1 VTSEPVTKSTP
12 SCGKP
17 KRDSTNAEAPRL
29 DYDSTMPDAR
39 ALYREGFQHF
49 AENRIDEAIDCY
61 QRAVDAEP
69 DLAIAWNGLSMTL
82 KRKGDLDG
90 AIEAGLKIVELEPD
104 DPLSHT
110 NLSILYQAK
119 DMIQEAE
126 DEKAL
131 AMQLQLKAESDT
143 SAG

>member
-1 VTSEPVTKSTP
+1 
-12 SCGKP
+12 
-17 KRDSTNAEAPRL
+17 
-29 DYDSTMPDAR
+29 MPDAR
-39 ALYREGFQHF
+39 ALCREGFKHF
-49 AENRIDEAIDCY
+49 ADDRITEAVDCY
-61 QRAVDAEP
+61 RRAVDAEP
-69 DLAIAWNGLSMTL
+69 NLAIAWNGLSMTL

-90 AIEAGLKIVELEPD
+90 AIDAGLKIVGLEPD

-119 DMIQEAE
+119 GMIQEAE

-143 SAG
+143 STG

>member
-1 VTSEPVTKSTP
+1 
-12 SCGKP
+12 
-17 KRDSTNAEAPRL
+17 
-29 DYDSTMPDAR
+29 MPDAR
-39 ALYREGFQHF
+39 ALYREAFEHF

-61 QRAVDAEP
+61 RRAVDAEP
-69 DLAIAWNGLSMTL
+69 NLAIAWNGLSMTL

-104 DPLSHT
+104 DPLGHT

-119 DMIQEAE
+119 GMIQEAE

-131 AMQLQLKAESDT
+131 AMQLQMKAEGKARVD
-143 SAG
+143 

>member
-1 VTSEPVTKSTP
+1 
-12 SCGKP
+12 
-17 KRDSTNAEAPRL
+17 
-29 DYDSTMPDAR
+29 MPDAR
-39 ALYREGFQHF
+39 ALYREGFKHF
-49 AENRIDEAIDCY
+49 ADDRIDEAVDCY
-61 QRAVDAEP
+61 RRAVDAEP

-82 KRKGDLDG
+82 RRKGDLDG
-90 AIEAGLKIVELEPD
+90 AIEAGLKMVKLEPD

-131 AMQLQLKAESDT
+131 AMQLQLKAESNT
-143 SAG
+143 KAG

>member
-1 VTSEPVTKSTP
+1 MTFEPVTRSTLF
-12 SCGKP
+12 CDKP
-17 KRDSTNAEAPRL
+17 KRDSTNAEPQQL
-29 DYDSTMPDAR
+29 VYDSTMPDAR

-49 AENRIDEAIDCY
+49 AEDRIDEAIDCY

-69 DLAIAWNGLSMTL
+69 NLAIAWNGLSMTL

-90 AIEAGLKIVELEPD
+90 AIEAGVKIIELEPD

-119 DMIQEAE
+119 GMIQEAE

-131 AMQLQLKAESDT
+131 AMQLQLKGESDT
-143 SAG
+143 NSG

>member
-1 VTSEPVTKSTP
+1 
-12 SCGKP
+12 
-17 KRDSTNAEAPRL
+17 
-29 DYDSTMPDAR
+29 MPDAR
-39 ALYREGFQHF
+39 ALYREGFKHF
-49 AENRIDEAIDCY
+49 ADDRITEAVDCY

-82 KRKGDLDG
+82 RRKGDLDG
-90 AIEAGLKIVELEPD
+90 AIEAGLKMVELEPD

-131 AMQLQLKAESDT
+131 AMQLQLKVESDT
-143 SAG
+143 RTG